1 MLIASET
8 TENILN
14 CLDKRETFYMLTS
27 LRKWRTHFSQMYCN
41 FPGFLQVSPMLWQS
55 VGLKASCNDTN
66 FHLLVG
72 QWRSVHV
79 ISLVCS
85 RVLIYCPKKQAYGLM
100 HREQILE
107 LLHWIYTL
115 FQKPNELHF
124 PQEILLLETSSH
136 SPNSRIKLLLF
147 QWRNSAQDHL
157 RMMMWWRL
165 LHCYLNCPYV

>member
-1 MLIASET
+1 
-8 TENILN
+8 
-14 CLDKRETFYMLTS
+14 MLTS

-41 FPGFLQVSPMLWQS
+41 FPGFLQVSPILRQS

-100 HREQILE
+100 HREQRLE

-124 PQEILLLETSSH
+124 PQEISSHLRLLLH
-136 SPNSRIKLLLF
+136 SWSWAGLLLLLF
-147 QWRNSAQDHL
+147 SVKKFSL
-157 RMMMWWRL
+157 KITVGMMMWWRL
-165 LHCYLNCPYV
+165 LHCFTWIVLMFN